1 MIGAAQEGT
10 RYDGHLSDTEPGTE
24 RRDESNDHR
33 NVRTSMRLITGNVK
47 ENLFVIKKLPPKS
60 RLVSNNSSGGH
71 FQANESDNGRS
82 AISGF

>member
-1 MIGAAQEGT
+1 MTGISQTPNQE
-10 RYDGHLSDTEPGTE
+10 L
-24 RRDESNDHR
+24 RDVKKRDNHH
-33 NVRTSMRLITGNVK
+33 NLIISMRLIIGNVK